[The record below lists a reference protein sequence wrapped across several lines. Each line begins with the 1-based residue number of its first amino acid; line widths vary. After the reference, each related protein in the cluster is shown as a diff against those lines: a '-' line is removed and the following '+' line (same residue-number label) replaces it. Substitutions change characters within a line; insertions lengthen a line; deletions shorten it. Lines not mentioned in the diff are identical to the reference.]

1 MNVTKCESD
10 PDGESFL
17 TSSDSENEPMDM
29 KEEKDH
35 LLMKFPVTN
44 SENEEKD
51 QHFTI
56 LL

>member
-44 SENEEKD
+44 SENEVIYKSVY
-51 QHFTI
+51 
-56 LL
+56 